1 MNRSAPIP
9 TPWSLRWREFRI
21 RGVPALVVGAAM
33 VTCAWIWTHHVAPA
47 TVVGEVEVIRADITS
62 HLPGTLAMLGVAQF
76 QTVKAGD
83 LVARVLTAD
92 PKLLESS
99 LAVIK
104 AEVEL
109 LRAGTDPVLNKERN
123 LLDFERVRL
132 DLIDQRVLLAGDQIR
147 LRYAESELARVAAL
161 YREGSVT
168 NVASR
173 AELEIAQRDRD
184 ALEREIQ
191 ERERQVE
198 VIEANLRALPASNLT
213 NALGTDPE
221 TLRAAIDLQE
231 KSLRLTEAELA
242 PLDLRSPVEGTV
254 SMVYRHQGESVV
266 AGEPIVTIVGSQ
278 SDRILGFV
286 LPPASI
292 EPAVG
297 MSVEVRTRN
306 GPRRVAQST
315 ITHVGRYMDL
325 VPATLLLPASSQML
339 GLSSRTI
346 DNNNANQ
353 FVQVGIPFALKTPS
367 SLALRPGE
375 RVDLTLVPS
384 FEP

>member
-1 MNRSAPIP
+1 MNGPAPIP

-21 RGVPALVVGAAM
+21 RGVPALVVGAAF
-33 VTCAWIWTHHVAPA
+33 VTCVWIWTHHVAPA
-47 TVVGEVEVIRADITS
+47 TVVGEVEAVRANIAC
-62 HLPGTLAMLGVAQF
+62 HLPGTVATLSVAQF
-76 QTVKAGD
+76 QAVKAGD
-83 LVARVLTAD
+83 LVARVLTTD
-92 PKLLESS
+92 PKVLESS

-123 LLDFERVRL
+123 LLDFERLRL

-147 LRYAESELARVAAL
+147 LRYAESELARVTGL
-161 YREGSVT
+161 YREGSLT

-184 ALEREIQ
+184 ALEREIK
-191 ERERQVE
+191 ERERHVAA
-198 VIEANLRALPASNLT
+198 IETDLRSLPASNLT
-213 NALGTDPE
+213 NALGADPD

-231 KSLRLTEAELA
+231 KSLRLTEAEMA
-242 PLDLRSPVEGTV
+242 PVDLRSPIEGTV
-254 SMVYRHQGESVV
+254 SMVYRRQGESVV
-266 AGEPIVTIVGSQ
+266 AGEPIATIVGSQ

-286 LPPASI
+286 LPPASF

-306 GPRRVAQST
+306 GPRRVART
-315 ITHVGRYMDL
+315 TVTHVGGYMDI
-325 VPATLLLPASSQML
+325 VPSTLLLPMSSQSL
-339 GLSSRTI
+339 GLGSRTI
-346 DNNNANQ
+346 DNNNNNQ
-353 FVQVGIPFALKTPS
+353 FVQVGIPFAVRTPS

-384 FEP
+384 SVE